1 MYGLLRVI
9 VKELFQLRHDR
20 KMIPV
25 LVIGP
30 LIQMLALGYAAN
42 TDVNRIPT
50 LLVDQDRTPASRA
63 LADRFTGSGYFAL
76 VGAVATPDQVE
87 PWLVDGRA
95 QVALVIPGGYG
106 EDVAAGPAGHSPR
119 VQVLA
124 DGTDANSAVVGLG
137 YASRI
142 LGDVGAE
149 LARQSGMAGT
159 ASPAPAG
166 GGGSGSASASPT
178 GAGIELVPRV
188 WYNPDL
194 KSRWFYV
201 PAVLAMVLLL
211 VVMILPSMAVVREK
225 EIGTLEQI
233 IVSPLAPWQL
243 IVGKL
248 APFVAIGLIDVLL
261 ATGVARW
268 LFGVPLRGSLTLLVL
283 LTLLYLLNTLGLGLL
298 VSTLVNTQQQAMMFS
313 AFVVMVPLIYLSGP
327 IFPIENM
334 PHPIQIVTYAVP
346 VRYYANIIRGIFL
359 RGSGLAVLWPDALA
373 LLGIGTLLL
382 VLASL
387 RFRKSLD

>member
-1 MYGLLRVI
+1 MYGLWRVI
-9 VKELFQLRHDR
+9 VKELFQLRQDR
-20 KMIPV
+20 KMIPALIV
-25 LVIGP
+25 GP
-30 LIQMLALGYAAN
+30 LIQLMALGYAAN
-42 TDVNRIPT
+42 TDVSHIPT
-50 LLVDQDRTPASRA
+50 LVVDQDRTPASRA
-63 LADRFTGSGYFAL
+63 LVDRFTGSGYFAIA
-76 VGAVATPDQVE
+76 GQVATAEQAE

-106 EDVAAGPAGHSPR
+106 EDVAARRPPR

-137 YASRI
+137 YASHI
-142 LGDVGAE
+142 LADV
-149 LARQSGMAGT
+149 
-159 ASPAPAG
+159 
-166 GGGSGSASASPT
+166 
-178 GAGIELVPRV
+178 GIELVAAKAGSGGAGGAGVELVPRI

-201 PAVLAMVLLL
+201 PAVLAMVLML
-211 VVMILPSMAVVREK
+211 VAMMMPSMAVVREK

-233 IVSPLAPWQL
+233 IVTPLAPWQL

-248 APFVAIGLIDVLL
+248 FPFVVIGLVDLL
-261 ATGVARW
+261 LITGLARW
-268 LFGVPLRGSLTLLVL
+268 LFGVPLRGSLLLLVL

-313 AFVVMVPLIYLSGP
+313 SFVVMVPMIYLSGL
-327 IFPIENM
+327 IFPIDNM
-334 PHPIQIVTYAVP
+334 PHAIQLVTYIVP
-346 VRYYANIIRGIFL
+346 VRYYANILRGIFL
-359 RGSGLAVLWPDALA
+359 RGSGLAILWPDALA
-373 LLGIGTLLL
+373 LLGLGVTLL

>member
-1 MYGLLRVI
+1 
-9 VKELFQLRHDR
+9 
-20 KMIPV
+20 
-25 LVIGP
+25 
-30 LIQMLALGYAAN
+30 
-42 TDVNRIPT
+42 
-50 LLVDQDRTPASRA
+50 
-63 LADRFTGSGYFAL
+63 

-106 EDVAAGPAGHSPR
+106 KDVAAGPAGHPPR

-142 LGDVGAE
+142 LGEVGAE
-149 LARQSGMAGT
+149 LARQSGTAGP
-159 ASPAPAG
+159 AAPAPAG
-166 GGGSGSASASPT
+166 AGTAGSATA
-178 GAGIELVPRV
+178 GAAAGIELVPRV

-194 KSRWFYV
+194 RSRWFYV

-233 IVSPLAPWQL
+233 IVTPLAPWQL

-248 APFVAIGLIDVLL
+248 TPFVVIGLVDMLL
-261 ATGVARW
+261 VTGVARW
-268 LFGVPLRGSLTLLVL
+268 LFGVPLRGSLLLLML

-313 AFVVMVPLIYLSGP
+313 AFVVMVPMIYLSGLL
-327 IFPIENM
+327 FPIENM
-334 PHPIQIVTYAVP
+334 PRAIQIVTYVVP
-346 VRYYANIIRGIFL
+346 VRYYANVIRGIFL
-359 RGSGLAVLWPDALA
+359 RGSGLAALWPDALV
-373 LLGIGTLLL
+373 LL
-382 VLASL
+382 VIGVFLLTLASR